1 MDNYRIEEL
10 TEKVRQLEEKNEKKN
25 GEIVALNQRVSDLEK
40 LWNETKK
47 RVAELEADLKVENK
61 QVTES
66 KELLT
71 EEKSSTRYIGY

>member
-47 RVAELEADLKVENK
+47 RVAELEAELKVKNK
-61 QVTES
+61 QATEL
-66 KELLT
+66 KEALT
-71 EEKSSTRYIGY
+71 AENSSTGYVDY